1 MIPPGGWCP
10 MGGDLIAFQHVKDLG
25 ETLVDLEA

>member
-1 MIPPGGWCP
+1 MIRLGGWCP
-10 MGGDLIAFQHVKDLG
+10 MGGDLIQHVKDLG